1 MSFRKEILNSLLR
14 KEVGK
19 IMMKEMDFGKT
30 LVTVTQ
36 AKVSNDLSEAKI
48 LITVFPESEEKNA
61 LFELQKN
68 IYHLQK
74 ILNKRVKMKK
84 VPKISFEIDQGMKN
98 LYKIDKIKHE
108 I

>member
-14 KEVGK
+14 KEIGK

-36 AKVSNDLSEAKI
+36 AKVSNDLSKAKI
-48 LITVFPESEEKNA
+48 LITVFPESEEKNV

-74 ILNKRVKMKK
+74 ILNKKLKMKK

>member
-1 MSFRKEILNSLLR
+1 MSFRKEILNTLLR
-14 KEVGK
+14 KEVSK
-19 IMMKEMDFGKT
+19 IMMKEVDFGKT

-36 AKVSNDLSEAKI
+36 VQLSNDLSKAKI

-74 ILNKRVKMKK
+74 ILNKKVKMKK

>member
-14 KEVGK
+14 KEVSK

-36 AKVSNDLSEAKI
+36 AKVSNDLSKAKI

-74 ILNKRVKMKK
+74 ILNKKLKMKK